1 MLVNYFPHL
10 TPTQRATSMSYIYTR
25 PRENESTPW
34 WKRNSVT
41 VPLRIGLSVALLIV
55 ILQSMDGIDWDEL
68 IPEWNQRTAFW
79 TIGAFIFTLI
89 GFVLGAIRWQR
100 VLKAL
105 GTNQPL
111 RRLFSH
117 YMAGQF
123 VSNFLPTT
131 VGGDVIRIGR
141 LTRDTDDAPVSFTS
155 VVFERLSGWLVLPV
169 ITLLGFAINPG
180 LTGLGTSTR
189 VPLIVAMVTLIGLTL
204 VILLLGSNRI
214 GKGLQNRQGLLR
226 FANAV
231 HLGIDR
237 LKGHPKS
244 AREVIVSAFAY
255 QFALLLAA
263 GCAVEALGI
272 DQVGLTAL
280 MAFIPAVLI
289 IQVLPLGIG
298 GLGVRE
304 GTLVVFLSGIDVSN
318 EQALAL
324 GLALYALTL
333 INSFIG
339 LPMLIFGGRK
349 GSKTNN
355 LEPPTL

>member
-1 MLVNYFPHL
+1 MN
-10 TPTQRATSMSYIYTR
+10 YIY
-25 PRENESTPW
+25 PRTHEKESIPW

-41 VPLRIGLSVALLIV
+41 IPFRIGLSVGLFLV
-55 ILQSMDGIDWDEL
+55 ILRSMDGINWDEL
-68 IPEWNQRTAFW
+68 IPEWNRQTAFW

-89 GFVLGAIRWQR
+89 GFLLGAIRWQR
-100 VLKAL
+100 VLRAL
-105 GTNQPL
+105 EVNQPL
-111 RRLFSH
+111 WRLFSH

-131 VGGDVIRIGR
+131 VGGDVVRVGR
-141 LTRDTDDAPVSFTS
+141 LTRDTDDGPVSFTS

-169 ITLLGFAINPG
+169 ITFLGFAINPG

-189 VPLIVAMVTLIGLTL
+189 VPLVVAMVTLIALVL

-214 GKGLQNRQGLLR
+214 GKGLQNRKGLLR

-237 LKGHPKS
+237 LKEHPRS
-244 AREVIVSAFAY
+244 IREVVVSAFAY
-255 QFALLLAA
+255 QFTLLLAA
-263 GCAVEALGI
+263 GCVVEALEI

-304 GTLVVFLSGIDVSN
+304 GALVVFLSGIDVSS

-333 INSFIG
+333 VNSFIG

-349 GSKTNN
+349 GTKINGTGPS
-355 LEPPTL
+355 TL

>member
-1 MLVNYFPHL
+1 MDY
-10 TPTQRATSMSYIYTR
+10 TYTR
-25 PRENESTPW
+25 AQEKESVPW

-41 VPLRIGLSVALLIV
+41 IPFRIGLSVALFLV
-55 ILQSMDGIDWDEL
+55 ILKSMGGIDWDEL
-68 IPEWNQRTAFW
+68 IPEWNQQTALW

-100 VLKAL
+100 VLRAL
-105 GTNQPL
+105 GVNHSL
-111 RRLFSH
+111 WRLFSH

-141 LTRDTDDAPVSFTS
+141 LTRDTDDGPISFTS

-169 ITLLGFAINPG
+169 ITFLGFAINPG
-180 LTGLGTSTR
+180 LTGLGTSTK
-189 VPLIVAMVTLIGLTL
+189 VPLVVAMVTLIGLIL
-204 VILLLGSNRI
+204 VILLLGNDRI
-214 GKGLQNRQGLLR
+214 GKGLQNREGLLR

-237 LKGHPKS
+237 IMGHPRS
-244 AREVIVSAFAY
+244 AKEVIISAFAY
-255 QFALLLAA
+255 QFTLLLAA

-304 GTLVVFLSGIDVSN
+304 GTLVVFLSGIGVSN

-333 INSFIG
+333 VNSFIG
-339 LPMLIFGGRK
+339 LPMLIFGGTK
-349 GSKTNN
+349 GTKVNGTES
-355 LEPPTL
+355 PSP

>member
-1 MLVNYFPHL
+1 
-10 TPTQRATSMSYIYTR
+10 MSYIYSK
-25 PRENESTPW
+25 PQEKDSIPW

-41 VPLRIGLSVALLIV
+41 IPLRIGLSVALLIV
-55 ILQSMDGIDWDEL
+55 ILKSMDGIDWDEL
-68 IPEWNQRTAFW
+68 IPEWNDQTAFW
-79 TIGAFIFTLI
+79 TIGAFFFTLI
-89 GFVLGAIRWQR
+89 GFILGAVRWQR
-100 VLKAL
+100 VLRAL
-105 GTNQPL
+105 GVNQSL
-111 RRLFSH
+111 WRLFSH

-141 LTRDTDDAPVSFTS
+141 LTRDTDDGPVSFTS

-189 VPLIVAMVTLIGLTL
+189 VPLVVAMVTLIALTL

-231 HLGIDR
+231 HLGLDR
-237 LKGHPKS
+237 LKGNPKA
-244 AREVIVSAFAY
+244 AREVIISAFAY

-263 GCAVEALGI
+263 GCAVEALEI
-272 DQVGLTAL
+272 DEVGLTAL

-289 IQVLPLGIG
+289 IQVLPVGIG

-304 GTLVVFLSGIDVSN
+304 GTLVLFLSGIDVSN

-333 INSFIG
+333 VNSFIG

-349 GSKTNN
+349 APKTNDIESST
-355 LEPPTL
+355 LE

>member
-1 MLVNYFPHL
+1 MD
-10 TPTQRATSMSYIYTR
+10 YIYTR
-25 PRENESTPW
+25 PHDKESTPW

-41 VPLRIGLSVALLIV
+41 IPFRIGLSVALFLV
-55 ILQSMDGIDWDEL
+55 ILKSMDGIDWDEL
-68 IPEWNQRTAFW
+68 IPDWNRQTAFW
-79 TIGAFIFTLI
+79 TIGAFAFTLL
-89 GFVLGAIRWQR
+89 GFVLGAIRWHR
-100 VLKAL
+100 VLRAL
-105 GTNQPL
+105 GVNQPIW
-111 RRLFSH
+111 RLFSH

-141 LTRDTDDAPVSFTS
+141 LTRDTDDGPVSFTS
-155 VVFERLSGWLVLPV
+155 VIFERLSGWLVLPV
-169 ITLLGFAINPG
+169 ITFLGFAINPG
-180 LTGLGTSTR
+180 LTGLGTSTK
-189 VPLIVAMVTLIGLTL
+189 VPLIVAMVTLIALVL
-204 VILLLGSNRI
+204 VILLLGSDRI
-214 GKGLQNRQGLLR
+214 GKGLQNREGLLR

-244 AREVIVSAFAY
+244 AREVITSAFAY

-304 GTLVVFLSGIDVSN
+304 GTLVVFLSGIGVSS

-333 INSFIG
+333 VNSFIG

-349 GSKTNN
+349 GTKLNGTQSASM
-355 LEPPTL
+355 

>member
-1 MLVNYFPHL
+1 MN
-10 TPTQRATSMSYIYTR
+10 YIY
-25 PRENESTPW
+25 PRAQEKESTPW
-34 WKRNSVT
+34 WKRNSIT
-41 VPLRIGLSVALLIV
+41 IPFRIGLSVALFLV
-55 ILQSMDGIDWDEL
+55 ILKSMDGIDWDEL

-89 GFVLGAIRWQR
+89 GFLLGAIRWQR

-105 GTNQPL
+105 GVNQSL
-111 RRLFSH
+111 WRLFSH

-141 LTRDTDDAPVSFTS
+141 LTRDIDDGPVSFTS

-169 ITLLGFAINPG
+169 ITFLGFAINPG
-180 LTGLGTSTR
+180 LTGLGTSTK
-189 VPLIVAMVTLIGLTL
+189 VPLIVAMVTLIALVL

-214 GKGLQNRQGLLR
+214 GKGLQNREGMLR
-226 FANAV
+226 FASAV

-237 LKGHPKS
+237 LKGHPRS
-244 AREVIVSAFAY
+244 AREVIISAFTY

-304 GTLVVFLSGIDVSN
+304 GTLVVFLSGIDVSS

-333 INSFIG
+333 VNSFIG

-349 GSKTNN
+349 GTKTNGTESSP
-355 LEPPTL
+355 L